1 MPVSLVSVYTNHVM
15 RDREPESAP
24 SKRRPCEV
32 CGLALGSTHG
42 NRRYHPGDCADAARK
57 ARHARNQAA
66 YRARRHAPVE
76 PLVPDD
82 FRAGRVTVKGVVVP
96 GDRAAAIRAATLK
109 PLLASLEFHEALKTV
124 PYTDVMDSEELG
136 RLRYYV
142 DDVLALIDTIDEVI
156 RVPDIDTDAIDPS
169 EGLHIV
175 KRLWLKQTRPGR
187 MQARR

>member
-1 MPVSLVSVYTNHVM
+1 MYTNHVM
-15 RDREPESAP
+15 SDQELGSRRSA
-24 SKRRPCEV
+24 RRPCEV
-32 CGLALGSTHG
+32 CGLALGATHG

-57 ARHARNQAA
+57 SRHARNQAA
-66 YRARRHAPVE
+66 YRARRNPSVE

-82 FRAGRVTVKGVVVP
+82 FRAGRVTVRGVVVP

-124 PYTDVMDSEELG
+124 PYSDVMNSEELG

-142 DDVLALIDTIDEVI
+142 DDVLVLIDTIDEVI
-156 RVPDIDTDAIDPS
+156 RVPDIDTDAVDPS

-175 KRLWLKQTRPGR
+175 KRLWLKQKRPGAP
-187 MQARR
+187 ARRGSSQ

>member
-1 MPVSLVSVYTNHVM
+1 MYTNHVTSD
-15 RDREPESAP
+15 RDHASGPTG
-24 SKRRPCEV
+24 RRPCEA
-32 CGLALGSTHG
+32 CGLALGTTHG
-42 NRRYHPGDCADAARK
+42 NRRYHPGDCADAVRK

-66 YRARRHAPVE
+66 YRARRNPPVE
-76 PLVPDD
+76 PLVPDN

-124 PYTDVMDSEELG
+124 PYIDVVNSEELG

-156 RVPDIDTDAIDPS
+156 RVPDIDTDAVDPS

-175 KRLWLKQTRPGR
+175 KRLWLKQPRPGAP
-187 MQARR
+187 ARKGSSQ

>member
-1 MPVSLVSVYTNHVM
+1 MYTNHVTSD
-15 RDREPESAP
+15 RDPDSAP
-24 SKRRPCEV
+24 TGRRPCEV
-32 CGLALGSTHG
+32 CGLALGTTHG

-66 YRARRHAPVE
+66 YRSRRNPSIE

-82 FRAGRVTVKGVVVP
+82 FRAGRVTVKGQVVP

-109 PLLASLEFHEALKTV
+109 PLLASLEFHEALKSV
-124 PYTDVMDSEELG
+124 PYADVLDSEELG

-169 EGLHIV
+169 EGLHVV
-175 KRLWLKQTRPGR
+175 KRLWLNQTRPGR